1 MTFKLK
7 KQQKTLKQKYSYVFE
22 RTRTFT
28 TGIINIHLEHG
39 TFFKLPLFE
48 EVPRN
53 F

>member
-7 KQQKTLKQKYSYVFE
+7 KQQKSLKQKYSYVFE
-22 RTRTFT
+22 RTRTFS
-28 TGIINIHLEHG
+28 TGIINIRLEHG